1 MGEVGSLPA
10 MRGGRRGEA
19 APGGDV
25 IPPNEHPQYTRSVSR
40 KSRRKARTRYRPPVK
55 ASAPVG
61 AGSTGTAQRSVSQ
74 ARVGGDQATV
84 RAVEM
89 SLGSSN
95 RILKGRGGRMV
106 VESGDPSIPLDRVP
120 YFSND
125 LVRLAVVAAAMV
137 VLLGAGAVTIPQLI
151 K

>member
-1 MGEVGSLPA
+1 M
-10 MRGGRRGEA
+10 
-19 APGGDV
+19 
-25 IPPNEHPQYTRSVSR
+25 SR

-55 ASAPVG
+55 AAAPV
-61 AGSTGTAQRSVSQ
+61 AGGTVTAQRSVSQ

-84 RAVEM
+84 RAVEL
-89 SLGSSN
+89 SLGSTN

-106 VESGDPSIPLDRVP
+106 VEAVDPSIPLDRVP

-125 LVRLAVVAAAMV
+125 LIRLAVVAGAMV
-137 VLLGAGAVTIPQLI
+137 VLLGAGALTIPQLI